1 MVGDIFSMLENLW
14 NIIQEDIE
22 NQVYHIQVLLANEL
36 DRYKGKGNYLVEKYI
51 KTIQNAY

>member
-1 MVGDIFSMLENLW
+1 MLENLW
-14 NIIQEDIE
+14 NIIQGDIE